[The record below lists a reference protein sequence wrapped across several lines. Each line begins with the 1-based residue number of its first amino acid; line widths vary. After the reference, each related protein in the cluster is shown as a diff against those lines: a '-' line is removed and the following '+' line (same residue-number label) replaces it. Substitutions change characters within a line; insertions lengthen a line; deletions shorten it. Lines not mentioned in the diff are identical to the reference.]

1 MSEMPASSPGLSAEK
16 EALVWAGDLTRLTP
30 DEKNMYYRRRCDAC
44 GLDPNTQPFLYVTL
58 SGKLVLYATKA
69 ATEQLSMRRQI
80 SLAVVSKGFEDGCYE
95 VWYRASDASGR
106 SVENMGAVFCDT
118 LKGESLVNAKLKAI
132 TKSIRR
138 TVLAFAG
145 LGMLDETEL
154 DDIPGANKV
163 SIEQAHGTP
172 PLRMISADTVD
183 TATGEIVEEEKL
195 DVPLIIVN
203 LRKILHRVWKKAE
216 LEVPT
221 EMADAD
227 EPQLCRMIF
236 YGMKGVKMTEAYST
250 SDIKEMAKA
259 FLAPAP
265 EPVST
270 AQKKRDAAEAQAIE
284 AASAPRPAH
293 VTNNAVVDAAA
304 IYQSQFGEDEGEPE
318 DEGKEAY

>member
-1 MSEMPASSPGLSAEK
+1 MSEMNASSQGLSAEK

-80 SLAVVSKGFEDGCYE
+80 SLSVVSKGFEDGCYE

-163 SIEQAHGTP
+163 SIEQAHGTAS
-172 PLRMISADTVD
+172 LRMVSAEVVD
-183 TATGEIVEEEKL
+183 TATGEIVEPKPVE
-195 DVPLIIVN
+195 VPKIIVS
-203 LRKILHRVWKKAE
+203 LRKIVCMVWAKSE
-216 LEVPT
+216 LELP
-221 EMADAD
+221 EDMDAAD
-227 EPQLCRMIF
+227 EDTLCRMIY
-236 YGMKGVKMTEAYST
+236 YGMKGVKMVNPHTTAE
-250 SDIKEMAKA
+250 IKEMAKA

-270 AQKKRDAAEAQAIE
+270 GQKKRDAAAAEAIE

-304 IYQSQFGEDEGEPE
+304 IYQSQFGEDENQ
-318 DEGKEAY
+318 DEIGDA